1 MYVSF
6 MQNLFCM
13 FNQFDFIVA
22 PSESSVS
29 SAASDGW
36 EGEVDEP
43 DGGAPGAFR
52 AAEEFTLRYGR
63 DLPDA
68 QYVTKIYENALGRL
82 PDEPGLDYWTGL
94 LRGGVL
100 NRDQV
105 LVEFADSPENI
116 GLPAP
121 TMSTGFWVI

>member
-1 MYVSF
+1 MRTGHGRLRCSSYPR
-6 MQNLFCM
+6 
-13 FNQFDFIVA
+13 FIFWA
-22 PSESSVS
+22 N
-29 SAASDGW
+29 ATRTAGL
-36 EGEVDEP
+36 
-43 DGGAPGAFR
+43 GALDLARAFR

-105 LVEFADSPENI
+105 LVEFADAPENI
-116 GLPAP
+116 GLTAP
-121 TMSTGFWVI
+121 NMSTGFWVI